1 MHIHELKDTIFS
13 ERSLNLL
20 QEMYGSEDVRS
31 HAARYLQAAKG
42 FSGHFGNRE
51 FELFTS
57 AGRTE
62 ILGNHTDHN
71 HGLVAAGSVHLDCIA
86 AAAPNGTDT
95 IRIISQTYHQDLKI
109 NLHQLQ
115 PTYRKKGSAALVR
128 GLLAGLKKQHYKIHG
143 LDIFTTSQVPGGSGL
158 SSSASFEMLLCT
170 MIDYFFNGYQQD
182 IIAYAKSGQYAE
194 NKYWDKKSGLM
205 DQIACAAGG
214 IVSLDFTDPAHPEVR
229 RIDFLP
235 AQLGLDLVIVN
246 TGRGH
251 SGLSEEYSAV
261 PEEMHTVA
269 AFFGKQYLSQI
280 SEEEV
285 IASAAAI
292 REKCSDRAFLRA
304 LHFFEEN
311 KRVAELEQMMLTK
324 DREGFLN
331 LIRSSGNSSWK
342 WLQNCFLASDHAH
355 QDITVALAL
364 TELYLAK
371 CGGACR
377 VHGGGFAGT
386 IAVYLPREYTNDYIG
401 YIERLLGKG
410 SAFLI
415 HVRRQGACRLDF
427 S

>member
-1 MHIHELKDTIFS
+1 
-13 ERSLNLL
+13 
-20 QEMYGSEDVRS
+20 
-31 HAARYLQAAKG
+31 
-42 FSGHFGNRE
+42 
-51 FELFTS
+51 
-57 AGRTE
+57 
-62 ILGNHTDHN
+62 
-71 HGLVAAGSVHLDCIA
+71 
-86 AAAPNGTDT
+86 
-95 IRIISQTYHQDLKI
+95 
-109 NLHQLQ
+109 
-115 PTYRKKGSAALVR
+115 
-128 GLLAGLKKQHYKIHG
+128 
-143 LDIFTTSQVPGGSGL
+143 
-158 SSSASFEMLLCT
+158 

-342 WLQNCFLASDHAH
+342 WLQNCFLASDPAH

-401 YIERLLGKG
+401 YIEKLLGKG